1 MAQLGGGTVRFGGR
15 VGLKGF
21 AIGDLD
27 LTANGE
33 QMHLRYPE
41 GFQSTIDAGL
51 TLRGDPS
58 AMVLGGTVTIR
69 DGVYNKYFQPN
80 VDIFSLASGG
90 GGGVSVAAVEAPT
103 IPVRYDI
110 KIDAPG
116 TLRVENN
123 LARIVSRADL
133 RLNGT
138 YDHPVIF
145 GRADIE
151 RGEILFEGNRYRITR
166 GTIDFLNPAR
176 IQPFVDIEAEGR
188 VRAPGVTDPYR
199 VTLAVS
205 GTLDGQMSFAVNS
218 DPPLPTIDVISL
230 VFGQAAGSDLANPEL
245 RALRPQAATQ
255 TEEQL
260 LKAGILRILAGGITG
275 TVGRAVEQTLGIDTV
290 QISPSL
296 GTSSADPLTPTARL
310 ILGKRLSERAYLT
323 FSRSLGTTA
332 HGDQIII
339 LEYDQSDRLGFILTQ
354 NGSNTFAIDVRVRRT
369 F

>member
-1 MAQLGGGTVRFGGR
+1 MRICAELATESFQWWASCSGPTEEISPTGRSRNAARLRLALGPAVQGGWSSGCDEDP
-15 VGLKGF
+15 F
-21 AIGDLD
+21 AVPLVEKGDL
-27 LTANGE
+27 LT
-33 QMHLRYPE
+33 
-41 GFQSTIDAGL
+41 
-51 TLRGDPS
+51 
-58 AMVLGGTVTIR
+58 
-69 DGVYNKYFQPN
+69 
-80 VDIFSLASGG
+80 
-90 GGGVSVAAVEAPT
+90 
-103 IPVRYDI
+103 
-110 KIDAPG
+110 
-116 TLRVENN
+116 
-123 LARIVSRADL
+123 
-133 RLNGT
+133 
-138 YDHPVIF
+138 
-145 GRADIE
+145 
-151 RGEILFEGNRYRITR
+151 
-166 GTIDFLNPAR
+166 
-176 IQPFVDIEAEGR
+176 
-188 VRAPGVTDPYR
+188 GVTDPYR

-218 DPPLPTIDVISL
+218 DPPLPTIDIISL

-245 RALRPQAATQ
+245 RALRPNVATQ

-339 LEYDQSDRLGFILTQ
+339 LEYDQSDRVGWVVTQ
-354 NGSNTFAIDVRVRRT
+354 NGDRTFALDFRVRHR